1 VAALSPSQLAA
12 LVRAHF
18 PAAARV
24 TAYAIARAE
33 SGGRPDAVGDQGNSF
48 GLWQIDRVFHPQ
60 YGVSWLLNPDNNA
73 IAAAAI
79 SGGGTN
85 WNPWC
90 TWEASACG
98 GRGNDRYRTY
108 LAEATAALA
117 ISPPP
122 SSPGPDPAPATI
134 AAPSAGAW
142 LALAGGGL
150 LLWWAARRPA
160 SAAR

>member
-1 VAALSPSQLAA
+1 VAALSPAQLAG
-12 LVRAHF
+12 LCRAHF
-18 PAAARV
+18 PAAASV

-33 SGGRPDAVGDQGNSF
+33 SGGRPDAVGDAGQSF
-48 GLWQIDRVFHPQ
+48 GLWQIDRLFHPQ
-60 YGVSWLLNPDNNA
+60 YGASWLLVPDNNA

-79 SGGGTN
+79 SSGGTN

-98 GRGNDRYRTY
+98 GRGNGRYRTY

-117 ISPPP
+117 PTPDP
-122 SSPGPDPAPATI
+122 LPVPGPAPI

>member
-1 VAALSPSQLAA
+1 MARLSDAQLAV

-18 PAAARV
+18 PAAAQV

-33 SGGRPDAVGDQGNSF
+33 SGGNPDAIGDAGQSF
-48 GLWQIDRVFHPQ
+48 GLWQIYRPVHPQ
-60 YGVSWLLNPDNNA
+60 YGASWLLVPDNNA

-98 GRGNDRYRTY
+98 GHGNGRYRTY

-122 SSPGPDPAPATI
+122 PSPGPDPAPAPI
-134 AAPSAGAW
+134 AAPSGGAW

-150 LLWWAARRPA
+150 LLVWAATRPA
-160 SAAR
+160 PAAR